1 MTKTGSFLSI
11 LKMVLPMVITTINPR
26 LAPIV
31 GEIQDGMVEAEGI
44 KNASGKDKLA
54 HVQNLAKDAAD
65 SVNIA
70 KGQVIINPD
79 EVHSAVDDVAST
91 TIAITNML
99 HRKMAPSSQVARL
112 DSIAIVQ

>member
-1 MTKTGSFLSI
+1 MTKMGSFLSI
-11 LKMVLPMVITTINPR
+11 LKMVLPMVVTTINPK
-26 LAPIV
+26 LTPIV
-31 GEIQDGMVEAEGI
+31 GEIQDGMIEAEAI

-65 SVNIA
+65 SVNTA

-99 HRKMAPSSQVARL
+99 HKKMAPTSSL
-112 DSIAIVQ
+112 SNEAIVQ